1 MVTGLERFREAFK
14 GYSDKY
20 IIIGGT
26 ACDILISDE
35 GFIPRATKDIDIILV
50 IEELTREFVE
60 RFWEF
65 IMAGKYKSMLKEQ
78 SERKY
83 YRFTDPIE
91 QDFPRQ
97 LELFS
102 RVSDSLDNGQ
112 TTRFTHIAIDS
123 ATASLSAILMD
134 DTYYEYTID
143 HSSIVDGLHRANPE
157 ALICLKA
164 SAFLDLTNRV
174 AHSEKVDDKDLKKH
188 KHDVFRLVAL
198 LRGDSRFELPMQ
210 IKADMI
216 AFADKMK
223 DSLPDKAILREMG
236 VTNLRMGELYL
247 QLRRVFDLEL

>member
-1 MVTGLERFREAFK
+1 
-14 GYSDKY
+14 
-20 IIIGGT
+20 
-26 ACDILISDE
+26 
-35 GFIPRATKDIDIILV
+35 
-50 IEELTREFVE
+50 
-60 RFWEF
+60 
-65 IMAGKYKSMLKEQ
+65 
-78 SERKY
+78 
-83 YRFTDPIE
+83 
-91 QDFPRQ
+91 
-97 LELFS
+97 
-102 RVSDSLDNGQ
+102 
-112 TTRFTHIAIDS
+112 
-123 ATASLSAILMD
+123 MD